1 LEEDSVLWSSF
12 QKISGRRQC
21 TVVQFPE
28 NFWKILFTYVERKL
42 EIVKVIKHQLGKG
55 ETYEPDKM
63 LFIISII

>member
-1 LEEDSVLWSSF
+1 
-12 QKISGRRQC
+12 
-21 TVVQFPE
+21 VVQFPE